1 MKKRKIKDLNKKEL
15 LHHLNKVWSLVNVMD
30 LALKKV
36 MVRKIKK

>member
-30 LALKKV
+30 LALKKLIV
-36 MVRKIKK
+36 GKIKK